1 MPEPAVLSLWASGCG
16 GLLER
21 ERGEGEMSHMMTRQ
35 DEMEALAES
44 PVFQGLT
51 PEEREA
57 LIDDVQTRYG
67 DDLPVPDAGLGGRTP
82 GGTTA

>member
-1 MPEPAVLSLWASGCG
+1 
-16 GLLER
+16 
-21 ERGEGEMSHMMTRQ
+21 MTRQ

-57 LIDDVQTRYG
+57 LIDDFQSRYG
-67 DDLPVPDAGLGGRTP
+67 YGLSVPDAGWEANRREG
-82 GGTTA
+82 

>member
-1 MPEPAVLSLWASGCG
+1 MLT
-16 GLLER
+16 R
-21 ERGEGEMSHMMTRQ
+21 E

-67 DDLPVPDAGLGGRTP
+67 DDLPVPDAGLGGRTA